1 MFLAPVRVLEVSPPR
16 PRKKERRIA
25 SHRVSPRPVCFP
37 SPAGPCLSFPPSPSR
52 LLLCCVS
59 GVEPTREHQFF
70 SAPSDVCLFSSPP
83 SPPPPFSGSFASV
96 GFPRSWLCHLV
107 PDGRSF
113 PHAPPSSLGPIAR
126 IFDHGAFRAFGPG
139 TRRER
144 LPFFSPG
151 VPSVPRCRSR
161 S

>member
-25 SHRVSPRPVCFP
+25 SHRVSPPTSASLP
-37 SPAGPCLSFPPSPSR
+37 PHPPPPLFPPSPSR
-52 LLLCCVS
+52 LLRCTYIGGGTDARTSIFQCPV
-59 GVEPTREHQFF
+59 RRMR
-70 SAPSDVCLFSSPP
+70 LFSSPSC
-83 SPPPPFSGSFASV
+83 SPPSFSGSLASV

-113 PHAPPSSLGPIAR
+113 PHSPSSSLNHRPIAR
-126 IFDHGAFRAFGPG
+126 IFDHGAFRASRPG

-151 VPSVPRCRSR
+151 APSAPRC
-161 S
+161 